1 MEPTARREL
10 TVTTSNTGTSN
21 AISEFAD
28 GLGVALMNQSQDRL
42 PPALRRLHRAI
53 LAAFVDTGAAPT
65 IAWIGDRAE
74 LLGVDPDEGLARL
87 AEADLVHTA
96 NGSVMVAYPF
106 SGTPT
111 PHSVRFDD
119 GPVVWAMCGGDAL
132 GIPLMTGRDATITSA
147 DPHTGEPIRIRYH
160 GDGGWLWEPDSTV
173 MLVAGTTG
181 CRTAA
186 EAACRHVHFFTRPE
200 HAEAYLQA
208 NPGLSGQVYNQAD
221 SITVGDIVFGSLLGR
236 QDM

>member
-1 MEPTARREL
+1 
-10 TVTTSNTGTSN
+10 VTNTNTNIGSVSDALN
-21 AISEFAD
+21 EFAD
-28 GLGVALMNQSQDRL
+28 RLGLTLMNQSQDRL

-65 IAWIGDRAE
+65 VGWISHRAE

-96 NGSVMVAYPF
+96 DGSVTVAYPF

-147 DPHTGEPIRIRYH
+147 DPHAGEPIRIRYR

-181 CRTAA
+181 CGTAA
-186 EAACRHVHFFTRPE
+186 EAACRHVHFFTCPE

-208 NPGLSGQVYNQAD
+208 NPGLSGEVYDQAD
-221 SITVGDIVFGSLLGR
+221 SIEVGQIVFGSLLGR
-236 QDM
+236 